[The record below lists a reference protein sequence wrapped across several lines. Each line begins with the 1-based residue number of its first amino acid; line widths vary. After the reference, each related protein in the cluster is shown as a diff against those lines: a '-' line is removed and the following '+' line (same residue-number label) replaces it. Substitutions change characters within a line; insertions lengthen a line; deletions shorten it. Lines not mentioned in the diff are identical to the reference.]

1 MFVGRI
7 LIVTPDV
14 ANLMSDAEEEIGRIG
29 SIPVRNLWLLM
40 LYASDLFRD
49 IEKAKVAVEDNPDDI
64 PDLVAEILCRRVER
78 RIRRNLSYGYQSRE
92 AVLGRVRGRIDQ
104 LNTERR
110 RLLDRG
116 KVACRFDEL
125 TIDTTRNC
133 FVRAALEEISKV
145 VRRRSLAHRC
155 RSLAASL
162 KRMGVIGERP
172 NRSEVSMDRF
182 GRLDA
187 DDKPMLAA
195 AHLAFNIALPTE
207 ATGAKQLS
215 LPDREITWIR
225 KLYEKGIAG
234 FYDVVLSKSGW
245 RVDAGKTMSW
255 QIERKTLGIDK
266 ILPTMRTDIILDH
279 SDAGRRIVIDTK
291 FNSVVKRGWYREE
304 TLRSGYLYQIYAY
317 LRSQEGKGDPLA
329 QNASGLLLHPSVGYM
344 VNEAVVIQ
352 NHEIRFATVDLG
364 SSAREIREQ
373 LLQVLAFPPEYYST
387 ESHLE
392 NKTGKDSL

>member
-1 MFVGRI
+1 M
-7 LIVTPDV
+7 TPEA
-14 ANLMSDAEEEIGRIG
+14 ANLMSDAQEEIGRIG

-92 AVLGRVRGRIDQ
+92 AVLGRVRGHIDQ

-125 TIDTTRNC
+125 TIDTTRNR

-234 FYDVVLSKSGW
+234 FYDVVLSKRGW
-245 RVDAGKTMSW
+245 RVDAGKTMGW

-266 ILPTMRTDIILDH
+266 ILPSMRTDIILDH

-329 QNASGLLLHPSVGYM
+329 ENASGLLLHPSVDYM